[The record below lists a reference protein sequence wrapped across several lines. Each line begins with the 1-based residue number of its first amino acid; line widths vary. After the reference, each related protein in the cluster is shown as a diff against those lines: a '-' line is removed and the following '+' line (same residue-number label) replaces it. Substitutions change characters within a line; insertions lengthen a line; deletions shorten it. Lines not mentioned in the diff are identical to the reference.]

1 MSIFMDD
8 FVGDGWWSLA
18 IVKVETQG
26 GGLVKVLEEFCLVAK
41 LMAVSFIVIVG
52 WASAWI

>member
-1 MSIFMDD
+1 MAIFMDD
-8 FVGDGWWSLA
+8 FVGDGWWSLG

-26 GGLVKVLEEFCLVAK
+26 CGFVKVLEEFCLVAK